1 MALGWRCMKSPSL
14 GSKKPRPKMMDQV
27 CQKLSN
33 KARSNAHEERLEGVV
48 RSKRTPNSG
57 ARPEISK
64 KGDLQDDLF
73 VWQAKLTEK
82 DRFTI
87 TSDVLVELKRQ
98 SSLLGKFPAMAITIE
113 GLPSHLEKDL
123 VAVPASVFREM
134 LDAYL
139 KETC

>member
-1 MALGWRCMKSPSL
+1 MPSL
-14 GSKKPRPKMMDQV
+14 GSKRPRPKMMDQV
-27 CQKLSN
+27 EQKLSN
-33 KARSNAHEERLEGVV
+33 KARSNVHEERLESVV

-64 KGDLQDDLF
+64 KGDLQDEMF

-82 DRFTI
+82 SKFTI

-98 SSLLGKFPAMAITIE
+98 ASLLGKYPAMVITIE

-123 VAVPASVFREM
+123 VLIPSSVFREL
-134 LDAYL
+134 LDEYPRDP
-139 KETC
+139 C